1 MAATIRITLKR
12 STIGR
17 PPNQRA
23 TVRSLGLRR
32 INHTVEQ
39 QDTPAV
45 RGMVR
50 TVQHLI
56 DVEEMQVSE

>member
-1 MAATIRITLKR
+1 MAATLRITLKR

-39 QDTPAV
+39 QDTPSV

-50 TVQHLI
+50 TVQHLVA
-56 DVEEMQVSE
+56 VEEMQASG

>member
-1 MAATIRITLKR
+1 MAGTIRITLKR
-12 STIGR
+12 SLIGR

-39 QDTPAV
+39 QDTPSV

-56 DVEEMQVSE
+56 DVQEVQASE